1 MINRDIRQWRV
12 GEALHGDGWLVKVGR
27 LVAKGYR
34 VMWIRRIATNI
45 ADNRKF
51 ATAGIFFEEI
61 FGHEFWNGLVKV
73 DAIDEDLVR
82 LVRHG

>member
-12 GEALHGDGWLVKVGR
+12 GEALHGDGRLVKVGR
-27 LVAKGYR
+27 LVAKGYW

-45 ADNRKF
+45 AHNREF
-51 ATAGIFFEEI
+51 AIAGIVLEEI
-61 FGHEFWNGLVKV
+61 FGHELWYGLVKV